1 MGKGQMESR
10 IVLFFWIHEPLHA
23 QRNDG
28 NEKQQRAHIWKP
40 KHMREYS
47 QAHQKQELILFQY
60 FQHVAKLTKKMPQMA
75 VGLKSLNPL
84 WG

>member
-1 MGKGQMESR
+1 
-10 IVLFFWIHEPLHA
+10 
-23 QRNDG
+23 
-28 NEKQQRAHIWKP
+28 
-40 KHMREYS
+40 MREYS

-84 WG
+84 